1 MTLGHTLVVIWM
13 PPVSKKTWLCDCQ
26 QSLCRDVI
34 MKSTELKQRLLV
46 LVERREVDHSM
57 LLKPSV
63 SGVAVSQFVSG
74 LTLDSLSTQ

>member
-1 MTLGHTLVVIWM
+1 
-13 PPVSKKTWLCDCQ
+13 
-26 QSLCRDVI
+26 

-74 LTLDSLSTQ
+74 LTLDNLSTQ